1 MDCRIHTEAPCRSLY
16 DLLSYGV
23 TLTDASEDDVWFVHY
38 FAYFGLGRED
48 LSHFELLD
56 NSASIEA
63 LRETLAFV
71 FEPRDQRQS
80 NESLINDG
88 I

>member
-1 MDCRIHTEAPCRSLY
+1 M
-16 DLLSYGV
+16 
-23 TLTDASEDDVWFVHY
+23 HY

-80 NESLINDG
+80 NESLVNDG